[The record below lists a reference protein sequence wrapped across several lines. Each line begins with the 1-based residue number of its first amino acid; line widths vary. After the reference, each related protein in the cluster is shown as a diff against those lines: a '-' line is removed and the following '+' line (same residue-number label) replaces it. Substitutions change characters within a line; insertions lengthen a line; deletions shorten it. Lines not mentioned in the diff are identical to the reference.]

1 MTHPSGTYHKY
12 SFRRAASLLL
22 CSSAWLV
29 FTLFATA
36 CADEGTGLLEQIPIE
51 LATKWA
57 ESETRATISNQF
69 KGGEEITVMGSGKT
83 RTYSAATNGNLQPGK
98 SGFLYWTR
106 TDTMHISAY
115 YAPVQ
120 PLTSTFKIET
130 GQNRTETGNAFSG
143 FERSDVLYATPTVVN
158 YGQTATL
165 TFRHLTAL
173 VNLTVTASEEVGE
186 VNLSKAYIFFVNQQ
200 NVSGTVNRTTGAV
213 AQRTLSTSNYRVTPE
228 GVGTATADAKQVRAL
243 LVPQKG
249 SGVDFITVQ
258 FRDEDNTITASYSY
272 LPSASQPIN
281 LEAGK
286 AYTFNL
292 TLTLGGLTLNTV
304 SVTAWNGSTDKVS
317 SSDCLVTPSV
327 PDSPH
332 WTGTTDKVTS
342 Y

>member
-1 MTHPSGTYHKY
+1 MPY
-12 SFRRAASLLL
+12 
-22 CSSAWLV
+22 SSAWLLFICILTACSEV
-29 FTLFATA
+29 DTENFTLQEVTITTGWEYALTR
-36 CADEGTGLLEQIPIE
+36 GTID
-51 LATKWA
+51 
-57 ESETRATISNQF
+57 NQF
-69 KGGEEITVMGSGKT
+69 KGGEEITVIGSEKQ
-83 RTYSAATNGNLQPGK
+83 RTYMAKADGALSPGANGALH
-98 SGFLYWTR
+98 WTR

-130 GQNRTETGNAFSG
+130 GQNKTETGNAFSG

-186 VNLSKAYIFFVNQQ
+186 VNMSNAYIFFVNQQ